1 MALMVP
7 REYRELPE
15 RRVPKASREFKELLG
30 LKAFKVPKVGLATKY
45 VYVTNIPCNY
55 FCFLFCFVFSN
66 NKAMQEREEKM
77 ERMESMERTGLL
89 ALLGRQVLRH
99 FKKNHFHAAC
109 CI

>member
-1 MALMVP
+1 MFL
-7 REYRELPE
+7 
-15 RRVPKASREFKELLG
+15 
-30 LKAFKVPKVGLATKY
+30 
-45 VYVTNIPCNY
+45 VTIS
-55 FCFLFCFVFSN
+55 FFFSN